1 MVMTAMALECCRRR
15 AAAAAASVE
24 PVVAS
29 IVGILAFGEPM
40 NLGVILGLICILI
53 SVYILR

>member
-1 MVMTAMALECCRRR
+1 MTWGT
-15 AAAAAASVE
+15 AARPPSLASVE

-29 IVGILAFGEPM
+29 LVGILAFGEPM
-40 NLGVILGLICILI
+40 TLGVVLGLVCILA